1 LCSRKYQNSGNVS
14 YFKHGIVFAFRISDS
29 VADDCKRIQ
38 GRNVPRTVLIADD
51 NRLIR
56 DALCNIFEVEHDYE
70 LCAQATNGEE
80 AVALAIEHKPD
91 LIILDFAM
99 PVMNGLE
106 AARKLKQ
113 IVPKARIILFTVH
126 AGLFKSRKDLPVE
139 LVVEKGAPN
148 LMQHV
153 REMIPV

>member
-1 LCSRKYQNSGNVS
+1 
-14 YFKHGIVFAFRISDS
+14 
-29 VADDCKRIQ
+29 
-38 GRNVPRTVLIADD
+38 VPRTVLIADD

-56 DALCNIFEVEHDYE
+56 DALCKIFEVEHDYE

-106 AARKLKQ
+106 AACKLKQ

-153 REMIPV
+153 RELIPV

>member
-1 LCSRKYQNSGNVS
+1 MTAS
-14 YFKHGIVFAFRISDS
+14 AS
-29 VADDCKRIQ
+29 VQ
-38 GRNVPRTVLIADD
+38 ERNVPRTVLIADD

-56 DALCNIFEVEHDYE
+56 DALCKIFQVEHDYE

-91 LIILDFAM
+91 LVILDFAM

-126 AGLFKSRKDLPVE
+126 AGLFNSRLEDLPVE
-139 LVVEKGAPN
+139 LVVEKGDPN

-153 REMIPV
+153 RSMIPA

>member
-1 LCSRKYQNSGNVS
+1 LCK
-14 YFKHGIVFAFRISDS
+14 
-29 VADDCKRIQ
+29 
-38 GRNVPRTVLIADD
+38 
-51 NRLIR
+51 
-56 DALCNIFEVEHDYE
+56 IFEVEHDYE

-126 AGLFKSRKDLPVE
+126 AGLFKSRLEDLPVE
-139 LVVEKGAPN
+139 LVVEKGDPN

-153 REMIPV
+153 REMIPA

>member
-1 LCSRKYQNSGNVS
+1 M
-14 YFKHGIVFAFRISDS
+14 
-29 VADDCKRIQ
+29 
-38 GRNVPRTVLIADD
+38 PRTVLIADD

-56 DALCNIFEVEHDYE
+56 DALCRILEVEEGYE

-99 PVMNGLE
+99 PVMDGLE
-106 AARKLKQ
+106 AASKLKE
-113 IVPKARIILFTVH
+113 IVPNARIILFTVH
-126 AGLFKSRKDLPVE
+126 AGLFKSRLKDLPVE

-148 LMQHV
+148 LMKHV
-153 REMIPV
+153 RELVPA